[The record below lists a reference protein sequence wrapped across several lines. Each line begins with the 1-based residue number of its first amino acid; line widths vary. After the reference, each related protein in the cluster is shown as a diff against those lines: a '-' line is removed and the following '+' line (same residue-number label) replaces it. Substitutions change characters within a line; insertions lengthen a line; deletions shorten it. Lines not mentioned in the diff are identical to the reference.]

1 MQIGRKM
8 PPLNALRAFEAAGRH
23 LSFTRAADELCVT
36 PAAISQQVKTLEAYL
51 GLKLLRRKG
60 RGLELTEIGRSC
72 LPEVHEGFDRLSASM
87 ERLAQRDAGELLT
100 VSVSPCFGNIWLA
113 PRLPRFQAM
122 YPDIDVRVL
131 AIIHQLAAGRD
142 NSDIAVRYIPGPFPA
157 STVEALMPERVFPVC
172 SPQLAEGKPPL
183 RSPQDLRHHRLLHD
197 ETTRAIEG
205 FPDWRRWLAAAGVTG
220 VDAQRGSRLTLSSM
234 VLQAAIRSE
243 GVALARSVLVE
254 DDLASGRLVR
264 PFDFEFPQSFGYYL
278 VAAEA
283 DQKQKKIRAFW
294 DWIMNEARA

>member
-1 MQIGRKM
+1 M

-23 LSFTRAADELCVT
+23 LSFTKAADELCVT
-36 PAAISQQVKTLEAYL
+36 PAAISQQVKTLEGYL
-51 GLKLLRRKG
+51 GVKLLRRKG
-60 RGLELTEIGRSC
+60 RGLELTDKGRAC

-142 NSDIAVRYIPGPFPA
+142 NSDIAIRYIPGPFPA
-157 STVEALMPERVFPVC
+157 SKVEALMPEHVFPVC
-172 SPQLAEGKPPL
+172 SPELAESKPPL
-183 RSPQDLRHHRLLHD
+183 RVPHDLRHHRLLHD
-197 ETTRAIEG
+197 ETARAIEG
-205 FPDWRRWLAAAGVTG
+205 FPDWQRWLMAAGVKG
-220 VDAQRGSRLTLSSM
+220 VDLQRGSRLTLSSM
-234 VLQAAIRSE
+234 VVQAAIRGE

-264 PFDFEFPQSFGYYL
+264 PFAFDYPQSFSYYL
-278 VAAEA
+278 VTAEA
-283 DQKQKKIRAFW
+283 DYQQKKIRAFW
-294 DWIMNEARA
+294 SWILDEARAASGI